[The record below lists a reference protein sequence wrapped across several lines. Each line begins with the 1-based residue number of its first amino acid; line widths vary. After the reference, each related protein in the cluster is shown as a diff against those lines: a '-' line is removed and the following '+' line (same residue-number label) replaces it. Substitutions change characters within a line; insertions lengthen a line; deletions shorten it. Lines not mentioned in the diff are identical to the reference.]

1 MKQAIYSLAAILC
14 LVTMLLGSSSC
25 MAMSSHAKAPST
37 DCPTHSPA
45 NQPVPACCTVHQQ
58 PSASATVFSVEQPV
72 QIQAV
77 HLFSVI
83 LSARAVAP
91 LPPPQIFPP
100 PLPPLLKLRI

>member
-25 MAMSSHAKAPST
+25 MAMSRHVKAPST

-45 NQPVPACCTVHQQ
+45 NQPVPACCAVHHQ
-58 PSASATVFSVEQPV
+58 PSASATVFAVEQPV
-72 QIQAV
+72 QLQAIHV
-77 HLFSVI
+77 FPITLE
-83 LSARAVAP
+83 ARTVL
-91 LPPPQIFPP
+91 LPPPLESSPP